1 MLIMEFMPGGDL
13 QELLDRTEG
22 RIPLKR
28 CYQIAID
35 IGKALCF
42 LHACKPPILHRDLK
56 PPNILFDDNGVA
68 KMADFGL
75 SKIVASSRQ
84 AYRMTEKTGTIRY
97 MAPEVLLGK
106 EYSCCVDVYSYGMIL
121 SYMFSGIRPFD
132 GFNIPMRI
140 DHARC

>member
-1 MLIMEFMPGGDL
+1 
-13 QELLDRTEG
+13 
-22 RIPLKR
+22 
-28 CYQIAID
+28 
-35 IGKALCF
+35 
-42 LHACKPPILHRDLK
+42 
-56 PPNILFDDNGVA
+56 
-68 KMADFGL
+68 
-75 SKIVASSRQ
+75 
-84 AYRMTEKTGTIRY
+84 MTEKTGTIRY